1 MARKNMYVRSGGEE
15 RPAKS
20 FRTETGAV
28 PSQSPASGHP
38 SPGSDRN
45 TDNPPCDTL
54 FIGNLSQRMTEGD
67 VENYFKNLMGD
78 RFAACKLSRSGTN
91 RVSAF
96 VQFVDIATAEEV
108 HASQQGV
115 ELPGSD
121 RGPMRIQFSKNA
133 LGEFGKRRREEAAAA
148 AAAAAAASGSPDGAA
163 CAPTDQQ
170 QPLNAPSPGVLV
182 ATAPAAST
190 SVPVAAGAPV
200 QVEELA
206 GIPLR
211 CLARCVAPVVLP
223 SSRAVHPHGPMLR
236 CERCPC
242 CVGAQP
248 ATEAPQ

>member
-1 MARKNMYVRSGGEE
+1 MARKNMYVRSGVGEE

-20 FRTETGAV
+20 FRTEAGSV
-28 PSQSPASGHP
+28 PGHTPAPGQP

-67 VENYFKNLMGD
+67 VEAYFRSLMGD

-148 AAAAAAASGSPDGAA
+148 AAAAAAASGSPDGSGYNPVDQHLQPANNAA
-163 CAPTDQQ
+163 APEG
-170 QPLNAPSPGVLV
+170 LLV
-182 ATAPAAST
+182 ADPTAH
-190 SVPVAAGAPV
+190 PVAVGAPV
-200 QVEELA
+200 EAFTGTHLPRLA
-206 GIPLR
+206 
-211 CLARCVAPVVLP
+211 CCVAPVALP
-223 SSRAVHPHGPMLR
+223 SSLAAQSATQASCSACASVPMPHVASSSL
-236 CERCPC
+236 
-242 CVGAQP
+242 A
-248 ATEAPQ
+248 